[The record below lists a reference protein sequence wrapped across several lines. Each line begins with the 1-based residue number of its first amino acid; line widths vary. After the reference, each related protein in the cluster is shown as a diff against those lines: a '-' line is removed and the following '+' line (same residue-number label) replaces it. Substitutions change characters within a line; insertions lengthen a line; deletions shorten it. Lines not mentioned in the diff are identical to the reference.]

1 MAKAPTIS
9 MDFESWN
16 RLRTESGEDSAV
28 VEAVY
33 LATRDLVDRLGA
45 IESRLESIELELAD
59 REGS

>member
-45 IESRLESIELELAD
+45 IESRLQSIY
-59 REGS
+59 